1 MNRIKEEQVFPEL
14 LEHCTISSIFKKG
27 KVGRNNFD
35 NYRGIF
41 RLSIFRSIL
50 DRLIFNDY
58 YGTIDN
64 YLSDCNVGG
73 RRGRNI
79 RDNLFVLNAI
89 TNNIIKGDGE
99 ACDIAAYDAE
109 KCFDALWAQECIND
123 MWDAGCRDDKLSL
136 LHKENQT
143 AQCVIKNSSGKSK
156 PVTMNNLIMQG
167 GVMGSIYCT
176 NTMDKLGK
184 MVYDDKKLLY
194 EYKGT
199 EVPCLQMVDD
209 ILTITKCDPTAITMN
224 TVVNTFI
231 ETKKLK
237 LSHKK
242 CSVIHVGK
250 KV

>member
-1 MNRIKEEQVFPEL
+1 M
-14 LEHCTISSIFKKG
+14 
-27 KVGRNNFD
+27 GRNNFD

-50 DRLIFNDY
+50 DRLVFNDY

-143 AQCVIKNSSGKSK
+143 AQCVIKNSSGKS
-156 PVTMNNLIMQG
+156 
-167 GVMGSIYCT
+167 
-176 NTMDKLGK
+176 
-184 MVYDDKKLLY
+184 
-194 EYKGT
+194 
-199 EVPCLQMVDD
+199 
-209 ILTITKCDPTAITMN
+209 
-224 TVVNTFI
+224 
-231 ETKKLK
+231 
-237 LSHKK
+237 
-242 CSVIHVGK
+242 
-250 KV
+250 